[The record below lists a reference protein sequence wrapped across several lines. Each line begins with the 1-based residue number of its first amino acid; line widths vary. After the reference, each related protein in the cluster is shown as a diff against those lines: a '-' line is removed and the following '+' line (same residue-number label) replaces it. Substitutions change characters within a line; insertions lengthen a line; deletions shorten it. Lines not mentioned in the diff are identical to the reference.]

1 MKRTKII
8 CTLGP
13 ASNTEEMIAKLFKA
27 GMNVGRLNFSHG
39 THESHKKTI
48 AKFRKVRDELGLP
61 GAVLLDTKGP
71 EVRLG
76 KFENGSCILNKG
88 DEFTLTTKE
97 ITGNE
102 KIASVTY
109 NKLADYAKKGHKILL
124 DDGLITLTV
133 KETTKTDIICRV
145 TEGGQISDHKGVSL
159 KGVAIDMTYLSK
171 KDKDDLLFGIKN
183 DVDYIAAS
191 FVRSEDDV
199 RDLRKFLDDNGGKN
213 IKIIAKIE
221 NKEGVANFRKILKY
235 SDGIM
240 VARGD
245 MGVEIDY
252 EKLPGIQKRIIHECY
267 RQGKISIT
275 ATQMLESMTENP
287 TPTRAEMTDV
297 ANAVFDGTSAV
308 MLSGE
313 SAAGKYPEA
322 AVKAMS
328 KIAVQAEKDAYILG
342 MYSNLPLDSENLNT
356 TNAIAHAA
364 CTTARDLEA
373 KCILAI
379 TKSGAT
385 AIGVSK
391 YRPKELV
398 IACTPDKKTYHQLA
412 LCWGVMPIKTKLYGS
427 FVKLFEASLN
437 AVRESGIIKK
447 GDDIVITGGT
457 PVQVEGRTNLI
468 RVEHL

>member
-1 MKRTKII
+1 MKEIIERKIMIMKRTKII

-48 AKFRKVRDELGLP
+48 SKFRKVRDELGLP

-76 KFENGSCILNKG
+76 KFENGGCTLNKG

-97 ITGNE
+97 ITGNN

-109 NKLADYAKKGHKILL
+109 SKLAAYAKKGHKILL

-145 TEGGQISDHKGVSL
+145 TEGGQISDRKGVSL
-159 KGVAIDMTYLSK
+159 KGVALDMTYLSK

-191 FVRSEDDV
+191 FVRSENDV

-213 IKIIAKIE
+213 IKVIAKIE
-221 NKEGVANFRKILKY
+221 NKEGVTNFKKILKY

-252 EKLPGIQKRIIHECY
+252 EKLPGIQKRIIHECF

-287 TPTRAEMTDV
+287 SPTRAEM
-297 ANAVFDGTSAV
+297 AGDGAWR
-308 MLSGE
+308 LSP
-313 SAAGKYPEA
+313 Y
-322 AVKAMS
+322 
-328 KIAVQAEKDAYILG
+328 L
-342 MYSNLPLDSENLNT
+342 
-356 TNAIAHAA
+356 
-364 CTTARDLEA
+364 
-373 KCILAI
+373 
-379 TKSGAT
+379 
-385 AIGVSK
+385 
-391 YRPKELV
+391 
-398 IACTPDKKTYHQLA
+398 
-412 LCWGVMPIKTKLYGS
+412 
-427 FVKLFEASLN
+427 
-437 AVRESGIIKK
+437 
-447 GDDIVITGGT
+447 
-457 PVQVEGRTNLI
+457 
-468 RVEHL
+468 